1 MGAHGV
7 DDAVGG
13 AQARAHAARLLL
25 DARGQ
30 ARELLAAAAA
40 RAEEERREAVEHGY
54 AEGVLRARA
63 EQAAGLER
71 LAELARGAASAHV
84 ESMRNLDRTVVLLV
98 LELVRTVV
106 KHEASVAPQTI
117 LQVVRAAMDEL
128 SLETAV
134 AVRVHPDDVALLEAG
149 LAGIGVPA
157 GVAIAVQADPAL
169 SRGGCVLESGAG
181 RVDAT
186 METQLQRIESL
197 FHEQLHA
204 DGE

>member
-1 MGAHGV
+1 M
-7 DDAVGG
+7 
-13 AQARAHAARLLL
+13 
-25 DARGQ
+25 
-30 ARELLAAAAA
+30 
-40 RAEEERREAVEHGY
+40 EHGY

-106 KHEASVAPQTI
+106 KHEASVAPETI